1 MAVVEADIAEL
12 QKLLGKKTV
21 QLPAEA
27 FFEKH
32 MRDTATVA
40 PPDAKPLGLALP
52 SSTEEVSRIL
62 AWCSANGVP
71 VVPQGGMTGLV
82 GGAVPG
88 STPALLLN
96 MERMRGVEELDA
108 GSATMTVRAGTT
120 LQEVQTAAD
129 EAGFLFPLDLG
140 GRSAHIAGNASTNA
154 GGNRVLRF
162 GMMRD
167 LILGVEAVLAD
178 GSVLTNLTKFMK
190 NNTGYDIKQLF
201 IGSEGTLGVITR
213 LVLKLYPKPKSQC
226 LGLVAV
232 KDYAAILAL
241 LGRVKSGFAGQL
253 SAFEVMWPDF
263 YRTGTSALGRTP
275 PIPMG
280 HGAYV
285 LIESMGGDPDADQA
299 RFEAV
304 IHDAQEAGVV
314 EEAVIAKSVQQ
325 TKAIWAIRDCPG
337 EFTAAGHNP
346 QLGFDVSIPTSQ
358 IGDFAVEV
366 DRRLKARWPE
376 MKVLYFGHAADGN
389 LHVSVHLD
397 DKVGTEEEMD
407 HLVYDL
413 VGEWNG
419 SISAEHGIGL
429 HKRPF
434 LSRSRSEAELAL
446 MRTLKAAMD
455 PKGILNPGKVL

>member
-1 MAVVEADIAEL
+1 MADVAEL
-12 QKLLGKKTV
+12 KRLMGGKVV
-21 QLPAEA
+21 QTAAEA
-27 FFEKH
+27 YFDKH
-32 MRDTATVA
+32 MSDTANVA
-40 PPDAKPLGLALP
+40 PADSKPLGIAYP
-52 SSTEEVSRIL
+52 STTEEVSRIL
-62 AWCSANGVP
+62 AWCNANAVP

-82 GGAVPG
+82 GGGVPT
-88 STPALLLN
+88 STPSLILS
-96 MERMRGVEELDA
+96 MERMRGIEEIDK

-178 GSVLTNLTKFMK
+178 GSVLTNLTKFIK
-190 NNTGYDIKQLF
+190 NNTGYDLKQLF

-213 LVLKLYPKPKSQC
+213 LVLKLYPKPKSNC

-232 KDYAAILAL
+232 KDYPGILEL
-241 LGRVKSGFAGQL
+241 LARVKSGFAGQL

-263 YRTGTSALGRTP
+263 YRTGTVKLGRTP
-275 PIPMG
+275 PLPGG

-285 LIESMGGDPDADQA
+285 LIETMGSDPDADQA

-304 IHDAQEAGVV
+304 IHDALEAGVV
-314 EEAVIAKSVQQ
+314 QDAVVAKSVQQ
-325 TKAIWAIRDCPG
+325 IKAIWSIRDCPG

-346 QLGFDVSIPTSQ
+346 QLGFDVSIPTAQ
-358 IGDFAVEV
+358 IGDFAKEV
-366 DRRLKARWPE
+366 DKRLKARWPQ
-376 MKVLYFGHAADGN
+376 MQVLYFGHAADGN

-397 DKVGTEEEMD
+397 EHVGTEEEMD

-413 VGEWNG
+413 VGEWKG

-434 LSRSRSEAELAL
+434 LGRSRSEAELAL
-446 MRTLKAAMD
+446 MRTLKTAMD
-455 PKGILNPGKVL
+455 PKGILNPGKVI